1 MSDSKPIAAIIPWS
15 QVCRMLD
22 KVQTAVKAA
31 KKEMLVKFIVQFR
44 DLLKKKLEKDPQSV
58 SIIFTIVDLCQP
70 CAQVYICIFD
80 SHGF

>member
-22 KVQTAVKAA
+22 KVQTAIKAA
-31 KKEMLVKFIVQFR
+31 KKEMLVKFIIQFR

-58 SIIFTIVDLCQP
+58 SIMFKKIELSQLC
-70 CAQVYICIFD
+70 A
-80 SHGF
+80 